1 MFTSILGTVLVARQ
15 KSTKERLA
23 KKKYMGVCRWES
35 ELMASMI
42 NRFPTTVT
50 TYMQRNR
57 AKRRVSCS
65 GFSESP
71 RRINLYSLVWLFGS
85 IGMIPL
91 ETLKGGSY
99 MNAIEMI
106 LED

>member
-1 MFTSILGTVLVARQ
+1 MARQ

-23 KKKYMGVCRWES
+23 KKKYMGVWRWGS
-35 ELMASMI
+35 ELMARMMS
-42 NRFPTTVT
+42 RFPATVT

-71 RRINLYSLVWLFGS
+71 RRINSDTLVWLFGS
-85 IGMIPL
+85 ISMIPL
-91 ETLKGGSY
+91 EILKGRSY
-99 MNAIEMI
+99 MNAMEII